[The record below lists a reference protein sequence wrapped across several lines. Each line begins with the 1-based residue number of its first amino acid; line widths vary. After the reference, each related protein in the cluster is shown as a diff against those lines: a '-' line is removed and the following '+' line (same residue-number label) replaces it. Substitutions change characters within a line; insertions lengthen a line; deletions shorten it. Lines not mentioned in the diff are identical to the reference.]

1 MDKKTCKDCGIEKLA
16 NEFYA
21 NPRTKLGLS
30 TYCKQCTNKR
40 NQEWQHKNPERKAAY
55 NKKYK
60 SEHKTGMVDYV
71 VKRIEKKRNKIAKL
85 LSEINALK
93 SQLTPPNNACSGQV
107 AGGAASDGDSS
118 PAATCH

>member
-1 MDKKTCKDCGIEKLA
+1 MDKKTCKSCGIEKFA

-30 TYCKQCTNKR
+30 TYCKQCTNKK
-40 NQEWQHKNPERKAAY
+40 NKEWQRAHPEIKAMH

-60 SEHKTGMVDYV
+60 SEHKTGTANYIS
-71 VKRIEKKRNKIAKL
+71 KRIEQKRNKIVKL

-93 SQLTPPNNACSGQV
+93 SQ
-107 AGGAASDGDSS
+107 
-118 PAATCH
+118 